1 MNLFIGRNLKLF
13 FRDKS
18 AVFFSL
24 LAVFIIIGLYAVFLG
39 DAWIPRDMQDL
50 PDTQFLMNS
59 WLVSGLLAVASITTT
74 MGAFEVMISD
84 KVKKIDCDFYASPV
98 KKSRLTAGYL
108 GSALA
113 IGVIMSF
120 VTFAVVEAYIVLRGG
135 RLAGPEAML
144 KTAGLI
150 LLATMANTSLV
161 CFTASFFKSQ
171 QAFGTASTVIG
182 TLIGFLTGIYL
193 PVGNLPASV
202 QTVIKVFPISHS
214 AVLFR
219 QVLMEEPLAT
229 TFAGVPDTY
238 VTAFKEYM
246 GVTYSF
252 GGNTLPASVS
262 ILILLAT
269 AAVFFGLSVV
279 NFSRSQKH

>member
-74 MGAFEVMISD
+74 MGAFETMISD

-135 RLAGPEAML
+135 RLAGPLAML

-171 QAFGTASTVIG
+171 QAFGTASTIIG

-214 AVLFR
+214 AV
-219 QVLMEEPLAT
+219 EPTGVCTWAKIT
-229 TFAGVPDTY
+229 PWSSSGRNAAG
-238 VTAFKEYM
+238 M
-246 GVTYSF
+246 RMNSQIM
-252 GGNTLPASVS
+252 PAK
-262 ILILLAT
+262 INA
-269 AAVFFGLSVV
+269 
-279 NFSRSQKH
+279 

>member
-1 MNLFIGRNLKLF
+1 MSLFMRRNLKLF

-24 LAVFIIIGLYAVFLG
+24 LAVFIIIGLYATFLK
-39 DAWIPRDMQDL
+39 DAWMPWEMRNL
-50 PDTQFLMNS
+50 PDIRFLMNS
-59 WLVSGLLAVASITTT
+59 WLVSGLLSVASVTTT
-74 MGAFEVMISD
+74 MGAFGVMIDD
-84 KVKKIDCDFYASPV
+84 KVKKIDYDFYASPM

-108 GSALA
+108 GSALM
-113 IGVIMSF
+113 IGIIMSF
-120 VTFAVVEAYIVLRGG
+120 VTFAVIEGYILLCGG
-135 RLAGPEAML
+135 RLAGPEALL
-144 KTAGLI
+144 KTAALI
-150 LLATMANTSLV
+150 CLATLANTSMV
-161 CFTASFFKSQ
+161 CFMASFFKSQ

-193 PVGNLPASV
+193 PIGNLPVSA

-219 QVLMEEPLAT
+219 QVLMEAPMAT
-229 TFAGVPDTY
+229 TFAGAGDAPVA
-238 VTAFKEYM
+238 AFKEFM

-252 GGNTLPASVS
+252 GGKTLSPVVS

-279 NFSRSQKH
+279 NFSRNQKH